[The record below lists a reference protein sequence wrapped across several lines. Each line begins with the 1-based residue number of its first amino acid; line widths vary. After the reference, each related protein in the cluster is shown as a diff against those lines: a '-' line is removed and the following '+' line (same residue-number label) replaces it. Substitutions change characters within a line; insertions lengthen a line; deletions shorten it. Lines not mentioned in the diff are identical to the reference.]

1 VFAGSPWWDG
11 VVTAGERLPLRERKK
26 AATRARILEVAG
38 RLFEE
43 HGYDAVTVAEI
54 ADAADVSVK
63 TLFVYFRS
71 KEDLAVADT
80 SLLDALVA
88 ALAARGPDTT
98 PAQAVGEVLD
108 AALDA
113 PDRASTGLEAYFRRA
128 GDAPALRS
136 RLLRLWAEYEDA
148 VAAVLARDA
157 GRSSTDPADRLSA
170 ITLVGIVR
178 SFTAPEVRRL
188 AADAPGAETEALRA
202 WLREAV
208 RRVDASALL
217 LGGSAAATVRSR
229 EGHDRPRNG

>member
-1 VFAGSPWWDG
+1 
-11 VVTAGERLPLRERKK
+11 VTAGERLPLRERKK

-38 RLFEE
+38 RLFSE

-80 SLLDALVA
+80 SLLDALVTA
-88 ALAARGPDTT
+88 VRDRAPGTT
-98 PAQAVGEVLD
+98 PAQAVGEVLG

-113 PDRASTGLEAYFRRA
+113 PDQASTGIEGYFRRA

-136 RLLRLWAEYEDA
+136 RLLRLWGEYEDA
-148 VAAVLARDA
+148 VTAVLARDA
-157 GRSSTDPADRLSA
+157 GRSSPAPADRLAA

-178 SFTAPEVRRL
+178 SFTTPEVRQL

-202 WLREAV
+202 WLHEAV
-208 RRVDASALL
+208 RGVGASALL
-217 LGGSAAATVRSR
+217 HAGRAADTAGSRDGLDHS
-229 EGHDRPRNG
+229 RNG

>member
-1 VFAGSPWWDG
+1 M
-11 VVTAGERLPLRERKK
+11 TAGERLPLRERKK

-38 RLFEE
+38 RLFEQ
-43 HGYDAVTVAEI
+43 HGYDAVTVAQI

-88 ALAARGPDTT
+88 ALADRAPGTT
-98 PAQAVGEVLD
+98 PAQAVGAVLD

-113 PDRASTGLEAYFRRA
+113 PDRAATGLEAYFRRA

-136 RLLRLWAEYEDA
+136 RVLRLWAEYEDA
-148 VAAVLARDA
+148 VVAVLARDA
-157 GRSSTDPADRLSA
+157 GRSSAAPADRLAA

-178 SFTAPEVRRL
+178 SFTAPEVRAL
-188 AADAPGAETEALRA
+188 AADASGAETEALRA
-202 WLREAV
+202 WLHDAV
-208 RRVDASALL
+208 MRVDASALL
-217 LGGSAAATVRSR
+217 GAGRAADTAASRGGD
-229 EGHDRPRNG
+229 DRPRNG

>member
-1 VFAGSPWWDG
+1 M
-11 VVTAGERLPLRERKK
+11 TAGERLPLRERKK

-38 RLFEE
+38 RLFEQ

-80 SLLDALVA
+80 GLLDAVVTA
-88 ALAARGPDTT
+88 VRDRAPRIT
-98 PAQAVGEVLD
+98 PAQAVGAVLG

-113 PDRASTGLEAYFRRA
+113 PDQASTGIEGYFRRA

-148 VAAVLARDA
+148 VAEVLAHDA
-157 GRSSTDPADRLSA
+157 GRTTADPTDRLAA
-170 ITLVGIVR
+170 IGLVGIVR

-188 AADAPGAETEALRA
+188 AADDPAAEPAALRA

-208 RRVDASALL
+208 RRVDALVGA
-217 LGGSAAATVRSR
+217 
-229 EGHDRPRNG
+229 

>member
-1 VFAGSPWWDG
+1 
-11 VVTAGERLPLRERKK
+11 VTAGQRLPLRERKK

-63 TLFVYFRS
+63 TVFVYFRS

-88 ALAARGPDTT
+88 ALADRAPATT
-98 PAQAVGEVLD
+98 PAQVVGDVLD

-148 VAAVLARDA
+148 VATVLARDA
-157 GRSSTDPADRLSA
+157 GRNSTVPADRLAA

-188 AADAPGAETEALRA
+188 AADAPGAETEALRT
-202 WLREAV
+202 WLRESV
-208 RRVDASALL
+208 RRVDATALVPGGRAADSAE
-217 LGGSAAATVRSR
+217 SR
-229 EGHDRPRNG
+229 DGLDHPRNG